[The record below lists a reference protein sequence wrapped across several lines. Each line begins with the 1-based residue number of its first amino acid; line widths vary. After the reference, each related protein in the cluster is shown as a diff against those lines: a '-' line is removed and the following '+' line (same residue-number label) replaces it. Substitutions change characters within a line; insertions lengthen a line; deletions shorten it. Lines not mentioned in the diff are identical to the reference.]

1 MQICEICGYFS
12 RHGTR
17 SSKAS
22 TPLAPMPL
30 WYRWLFRRPIAW
42 VTTINVDG
50 AINAAPFSFF
60 NVLGSKPP
68 IVGICPGIAKTV
80 CQRIP
85 LGTFASRMSLSS
97 ILLMK
102 RSQSR

>member
-1 MQICEICGYFS
+1 MELDLQGE
-12 RHGTR
+12 HAAR
-17 SSKAS
+17 SYAALVSLVV
-22 TPLAPMPL
+22 P
-30 WYRWLFRRPIAW
+30 RPIAW
-42 VTTINVDG
+42 VTTVNVDG

-68 IVGICPGIAKTV
+68 IVGICPGDRETV

-102 RSQSR
+102 RSQNR